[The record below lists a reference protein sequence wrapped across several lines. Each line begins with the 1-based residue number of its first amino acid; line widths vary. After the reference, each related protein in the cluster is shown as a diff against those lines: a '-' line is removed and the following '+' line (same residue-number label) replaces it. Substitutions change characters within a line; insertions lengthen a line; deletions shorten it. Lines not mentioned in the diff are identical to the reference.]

1 MKGRKQMFYLIK
13 DNKVQCMCMNKEPLI
28 GMDGEIFEGDALD
41 PSTVVIKNGKIIPKI
56 DIPETAPEEE
66 VKLDAVTVLEAI
78 VDIQEDVMNNSLTL
92 ESLKNKEE

>member
-28 GMDGEIFEGDALD
+28 GMDGEILEGDALD

-78 VDIQEDVMNNSLTL
+78 VDIQEEVMNNLLTL